1 MFGRTLQNEAGT
13 PFSSPLG
20 TISFYNRVMSTTVE
34 KPNGTAARTRGNWAR
49 TERPL
54 AMSDNPLDEVDSA
67 GRDAV
72 AGNEGESTT
81 KLSLLPDTRKLL
93 AITQR
98 QRRLLHFRD
107 GRRRA
112 PEHRYAG
119 RYA

>member
-1 MFGRTLQNEAGT
+1 MLRIVESLMAPDGAGDVNDGRE
-13 PFSSPLG
+13 
-20 TISFYNRVMSTTVE
+20 
-34 KPNGTAARTRGNWAR
+34 
-49 TERPL
+49 TERHSSTHTRKLGSHREGPL

-67 GRDAV
+67 RRDAV

-81 KLSLLPDTRKLL
+81 KLSLPADTRKLL